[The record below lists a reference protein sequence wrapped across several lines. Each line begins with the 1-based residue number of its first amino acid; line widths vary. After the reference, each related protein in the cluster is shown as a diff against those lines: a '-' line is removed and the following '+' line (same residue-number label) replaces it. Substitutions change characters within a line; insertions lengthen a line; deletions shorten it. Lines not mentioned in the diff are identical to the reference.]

1 MISVFNGVRRLEIA
15 IMAFGFAFHAFSS
28 TSEVATFGGGLS
40 LFAVKTS
47 LSRRPSLAI
56 SCGCPLTRRDML
68 ICGST
73 VTFCHKIGPGS
84 NVLLHSANEVWGA
97 TADNS
102 FGIGLTDSLLN
113 DGSRRLLLARFNLAS
128 SIIHYR
134 SAIRASLARATAEWP
149 YFGSKLLSRL
159 SGETAPMRRP
169 LLNERTAARSACATS
184 STLRTIGNR

>member
-1 MISVFNGVRRLEIA
+1 NVISVFNGVRRLEIA

-97 TADNS
+97 SGRQFLRNRFNRFIVKRRLPPFVVGAVQPCFIDNS
-102 FGIGLTDSLLN
+102 LSKRNPRFPRKS
-113 DGSRRLLLARFNLAS
+113 DGRM
-128 SIIHYR
+128 
-134 SAIRASLARATAEWP
+134 AI
-149 YFGSKLLSRL
+149 
-159 SGETAPMRRP
+159 
-169 LLNERTAARSACATS
+169 
-184 STLRTIGNR
+184 LR